1 MQDTQPTDSILN
13 FASSAGD
20 FKRAPGTDEERAAR
34 LSRMMSAQCTLEPP
48 ETVGLRTGWKPSAS
62 GFGVTPDGSVPNTFG
77 GAPSPHPTHSTLA
90 NSQRHAT
97 CQEHTRAPY
106 PAAAAEC

>member
-77 GAPSPHPTHSTLA
+77 GASCPRTPDSPVS
-90 NSQRHAT
+90 RG
-97 CQEHTRAPY
+97 
-106 PAAAAEC
+106 